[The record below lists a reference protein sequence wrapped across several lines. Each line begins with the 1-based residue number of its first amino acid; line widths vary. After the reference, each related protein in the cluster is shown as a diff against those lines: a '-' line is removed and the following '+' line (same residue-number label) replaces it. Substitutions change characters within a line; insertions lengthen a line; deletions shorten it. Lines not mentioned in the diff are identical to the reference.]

1 MKLRFISALF
11 AFCILVLA
19 SGCDNSTDND
29 SDFKAWE
36 GKWSVSYSIST
47 PKVETITVTSNSL
60 TLMIKFTGS
69 FNGNSFKG
77 KSDAGYTI
85 EVTRDGDKF
94 TGNIDNGMF
103 ITPVVATRVVD
114 KTTTNL

>member
-36 GKWSVSYSIST
+36 GQWSVSNSIST
-47 PKVETITVTSNSL
+47 PQVETITVTSNSL
-60 TLMIKFTGS
+60 TLIIKYTGL

-77 KSDAGYTI
+77 KSEAGYTI

-103 ITPVVATRVVD
+103 LTPLVATRVVS
-114 KTTTNL
+114 KITTD